1 MRVLVEATG
10 EVGQRTAQVLL
21 SQASV
26 DYVGILRSTNPKRSK
41 RSGSASGPEGY
52 DIAVTDSP
60 GSPSNLIAQ
69 CAVTG
74 IPVVVWADATDVA
87 PGKAVIPIVLAAN
100 AGSALPGA
108 LLSHPTASL
117 HDDDPVTVAWTE
129 PGKPKRRG
137 ETVVF
142 PEPVG
147 RAVARQR
154 SAGELVATVD
164 GDWAAV
170 VAHIGSDDDR
180 RIVGVADHAAY
191 LEALVLGAV
200 VLAAAAG
207 AYPPGVHRAGD
218 AGEHLLNA
226 LDQVELD
233 IATWRSTV

>member
-26 DYVGILRSTNPKRSK
+26 DWVGILRSTNAKRSK
-41 RSGSASGPEGY
+41 RSGPASGPQGY
-52 DIAVTDSP
+52 DIAVTDAP
-60 GSPSNLIAQ
+60 GSPSSLIAQ

-87 PGKAVIPIVLAAN
+87 PGNAVIPIVLAAN
-100 AGSALPGA
+100 AGSALPSA
-108 LLSHPTASL
+108 LLSHPTAAL
-117 HDDDPVTVAWTE
+117 DDDDPVTVAWTE

-137 ETVVF
+137 ETIVF

-147 RAVARQR
+147 RSVARQR

-164 GDWAAV
+164 GKWAAV